1 VRRKAVATMGAIEET
16 LVALS
21 GVSKVYP
28 SRDGSA
34 PIRVF
39 EGIDLEL
46 RAGELVCVAGR
57 SGSGKTTLLHIAAAL
72 ISPTSGVVRWR
83 GVDPAELGDAERSAL
98 RREML
103 GIVFQDAGLI
113 GALTAAENV
122 ALPGLPAGLGQDAR
136 RRARE
141 LLELVGV
148 AGRANHFPSQ
158 LSGGEQ
164 QRVGIARA
172 LFADPPVLIVDEPTS
187 NLDRRTADAII
198 QLLTSIRTAGRGLL
212 VASHDAHLIARADRV
227 VPLDD

>member
-1 VRRKAVATMGAIEET
+1 MRRKAVATMGAIEET
-16 LVALS
+16 LLALS

-46 RAGELVCVAGR
+46 RCGELVCVAGR

-98 RREML
+98 RRETL

-113 GALTAAENV
+113 GTLTAAENV
-122 ALPGLPAGLGQDAR
+122 ALPGLPAGLGRDAR

-198 QLLTSIRTAGRGLL
+198 ELLTSIRAAGRGLL

>member
-16 LVALS
+16 LLALS

-122 ALPGLPAGLGQDAR
+122 ALPGLPAGLGRDAR

>member
-1 VRRKAVATMGAIEET
+1 MATLGAIEET
-16 LVALS
+16 LLALS

-72 ISPTSGVVRWR
+72 IVPTSGVVRWR
-83 GVDPAELGDAERSAL
+83 RVDPAELGDAERSAL

-113 GALTAAENV
+113 GTVTAAENV
-122 ALPGLPAGLGQDAR
+122 ALPGLPAGLGRDAR
-136 RRARE
+136 RRALE

-172 LFADPPVLIVDEPTS
+172 LFADPPVLIVDEPTA

-198 QLLTSIRTAGRGLL
+198 ELLASIRAAGRGLL

-227 VPLDD
+227 VPLDG

>member
-1 VRRKAVATMGAIEET
+1 MGAIKET
-16 LVALS
+16 LLALS

-98 RREML
+98 RRETL

-113 GALTAAENV
+113 GTLTAAENV
-122 ALPGLPAGLGQDAR
+122 ALPGLPAGLGRDAR

-198 QLLTSIRTAGRGLL
+198 ELLTSIRAAGRGLL

>member
-1 VRRKAVATMGAIEET
+1 MGAIEET
-16 LVALS
+16 LLALS

-122 ALPGLPAGLGQDAR
+122 ALPGLPAGLGRDAR

>member
-1 VRRKAVATMGAIEET
+1 MRRKAIATMGAIKET
-16 LVALS
+16 LLALS

-98 RREML
+98 RRETL

-113 GALTAAENV
+113 GTLTAAENV
-122 ALPGLPAGLGQDAR
+122 ALPGLPAGLGRDAR

-198 QLLTSIRTAGRGLL
+198 ELLTSIRAAGRGLL

>member
-1 VRRKAVATMGAIEET
+1 MATLGAIEET
-16 LVALS
+16 LLVLS

-72 ISPTSGVVRWR
+72 IVPTSGVVRWR
-83 GVDPAELGDAERSAL
+83 RVDPAELGDAERSAL

-103 GIVFQDAGLI
+103 GIVFQEAGLI
-113 GALTAAENV
+113 GTLTAAENV
-122 ALPGLPAGLGQDAR
+122 ALPGLPAGLGRDAR

-158 LSGGEQ
+158 LSGGER

-172 LFADPPVLIVDEPTS
+172 LFADPPVLIVDEPTA

-198 QLLTSIRTAGRGLL
+198 ELLASIRAAGRGLL

-227 VPLDD
+227 VALDG